1 MKIMDIAYIKKNHM
15 AKKQPTTTAKRTTK
29 TRTLP
34 FNDDIDILKIFE
46 TEISKAQ
53 ETLDNIDKIYKKDLK
68 WFDRFSDSI
77 AQIGG
82 SWTFI
87 ITFLIILFSWIILNS
102 YILINKPFDPFPF
115 ILLNLVL
122 SCVAAL
128 QAPVILMAQNRAAK
142 RDQARAELDLE
153 KDLRDLHI
161 DQQSHK
167 ILLDLH
173 KDMNKVKKKLKLK

>member
-1 MKIMDIAYIKKNHM
+1 M
-15 AKKQPTTTAKRTTK
+15 AKKRKNT
-29 TRTLP
+29 
-34 FNDDIDILKIFE
+34 FDEDINILKIFE
-46 TEISKAQ
+46 KEIRKAE
-53 ETLDNIDKIYKKDLK
+53 ETLANIDKIYKKDLK
-68 WFDRFSDSI
+68 WFDRISDRI
-77 AQIGG
+77 AEIGG

-87 ITFLIILFSWIILNS
+87 LSFVIVLFGWIIINS

-122 SCVAAL
+122 SCLAAI
-128 QAPVILMAQNRAAK
+128 QAPVILMAQNRASK

-173 KDMNKVKKKLKLK
+173 KEVKNIKTKLKLK

>member
-1 MKIMDIAYIKKNHM
+1 M
-15 AKKQPTTTAKRTTK
+15 AKKRINK
-29 TRTLP
+29 
-34 FNDDIDILKIFE
+34 FNEDIDILQIFQD
-46 TEISKAQ
+46 EIRKAQ
-53 ETLDNIDKIYKKDLK
+53 ETLDNIDKLYRKDLK
-68 WFDRFSDSI
+68 WFDRFSDRI

-87 ITFLIILFSWIILNS
+87 LLFLFILFSWIIINS

-128 QAPVILMAQNRAAK
+128 QAPVILMAQNRASK

-167 ILLDLH
+167 ILLHLH
-173 KDMNKVKKKLKLK
+173 KDVEKIKRKMNLK

>member
-1 MKIMDIAYIKKNHM
+1 M
-15 AKKQPTTTAKRTTK
+15 AKKTK
-29 TRTLP
+29 KSLKSI
-34 FNDDIDILKIFE
+34 FNEEIDILQIFE
-46 TEISKAQ
+46 TEIRKAQ
-53 ETLDNIDKIYKKDLK
+53 ETLNNIDKIYKKDLK
-68 WFDRFSDSI
+68 WFDKLSDKI
-77 AQIGG
+77 AEIGG

-87 ITFLIILFSWIILNS
+87 ILFLVILFFWIIINS

-128 QAPVILMAQNRAAK
+128 QAPIILMAQNRASK

-161 DQQSHK
+161 DQNSHQ
-167 ILLDLH
+167 ILLHVH
-173 KDMNKVKKKLKLK
+173 KDVEKIKKKLNIK